1 MASGM
6 RHFDPALA
14 ELRAEIA
21 VFPLPGALLLPGGR
35 LPLNIFEPRYLAMV
49 EAAMAE
55 GRMFGMIQPDAL
67 KPEGPNGPALFGVGC
82 LGRITSFAETED
94 GRIVLSLLGLI
105 RFRVADEV
113 KMRLGYRRLRVD
125 YAPYKSDLMA
135 QEALPALDR
144 EPLLKA
150 LRSYFD
156 RQNLTADWDAITA
169 LDDEDL
175 VTALG
180 MMCPFAPSEKQA
192 LLEAETLAQRSVILL
207 ALLTFGLH
215 GHDAADDEPPRL
227 S

>member
-14 ELRAEIA
+14 ELRSEIA

-35 LPLNIFEPRYLAMV
+35 LPLNVFEPRYLAMI
-49 EAAMAE
+49 EAAMGQ

-67 KPEGPNGPALFGVGC
+67 KPEGANGPALFGVGC

-105 RFRVADEV
+105 RFRVVAEAP
-113 KMRLGYRRLRVD
+113 MGLGYRRLRVD
-125 YAPYKSDLMA
+125 YTPYKADLLPGD
-135 QEALPALDR
+135 EPPALDR
-144 EPLLKA
+144 EPLLAA

-156 RQNLTADWDAITA
+156 RQNLTADWDAITS

-192 LLEAETLAQRSVILL
+192 LLEAETLEQRSAILL

-215 GHDAADDEPPRL
+215 DHEAEGDTPPRL

>member
-6 RHFDPALA
+6 RQFDPALA
-14 ELRAEIA
+14 ELRDEIP

-49 EAAMAE
+49 EAAMGQ

-67 KPEGPNGPALFGVGC
+67 KPEGANGPGLFGVGC

-94 GRIVLSLLGLI
+94 GRLVISLLGLI
-105 RFRVADEV
+105 RFRVVEEV
-113 KMRLGYRRLRVD
+113 EMRLGYRRLRVD
-125 YAPYKSDLMA
+125 YTPYKTDLLS
-135 QEALPALDR
+135 EDTVPGLDR
-144 EPLLKA
+144 QPLLTA

-156 RQNLTADWDAITA
+156 HQNLTADWGAIEALEDA
-169 LDDEDL
+169 DL

-180 MMCPFAPSEKQA
+180 MMCPFPPSEKQA
-192 LLEAETLAQRSVILL
+192 LLEAETLAERSAILL

-215 GHDAADDEPPRL
+215 GHEAEGDEPPRL

>member
-1 MASGM
+1 VASGM
-6 RHFDPALA
+6 RPFDPALA
-14 ELRAEIA
+14 ELRAEIP

-49 EAAMAE
+49 EGAMAE

-67 KPEGPNGPALFGVGC
+67 KPEVANGPALFSVGC
-82 LGRITSFAETED
+82 LGRVTSFAETED

-105 RFRVADEV
+105 RFKVVEEV
-113 KMRLGYRRLRVD
+113 EMRLGYRRLRVD
-125 YAPYKSDLMA
+125 YSPYKADLLP
-135 QEALPALDR
+135 QEALPAVDR
-144 EPLLKA
+144 EPLLAA
-150 LRSYFD
+150 LRGYFD
-156 RQNLTADWDAITA
+156 RQNLTADWDAIGG

-192 LLEAETLAQRSVILL
+192 LLEAETLAQRSAILL
-207 ALLTFGLH
+207 ALLAFGLH
-215 GHDAADDEPPRL
+215 GQEPDGDEPPRL

>member
-6 RHFDPALA
+6 RQFDPALA
-14 ELRAEIA
+14 ELRAEIP

-35 LPLNIFEPRYLAMV
+35 LPLNIFEPRYLALI

-67 KPEGPNGPALFGVGC
+67 KPEGPNGPGLFGVGC

-94 GRIVLSLLGLI
+94 GRIVISLLGLI
-105 RFRVADEV
+105 RFRVVEEAE
-113 KMRLGYRRLRVD
+113 MRLGYRRLRVD
-125 YAPYKSDLMA
+125 YAPYKADLLS
-135 QEALPALDR
+135 EDTLPALDR

-156 RQNLTADWDAITA
+156 HQNLTADWDAING
-169 LDDEDL
+169 LEDEDL

-180 MMCPFAPSEKQA
+180 MMCPFPPSEKQA
-192 LLEAETLAQRSVILL
+192 LLEAETLAERSTILL
-207 ALLTFGLH
+207 ALLKFGLH
-215 GHDAADDEPPRL
+215 GHEAEGDEPPRL

>member
-6 RHFDPALA
+6 RQFAPALA
-14 ELRAEIA
+14 ELRSDIP

-49 EAAMAE
+49 EAAMGQ

-67 KPEGPNGPALFGVGC
+67 KPEGANGPGLFGVGC

-94 GRIVLSLLGLI
+94 GRIVISLLGLI
-105 RFRVADEV
+105 RFQVVEEV
-113 KMRLGYRRLRVD
+113 EMRLGYRRLRVD
-125 YAPYKSDLMA
+125 YAPYKADLLTA
-135 QEALPALDR
+135 EARPMLDR
-144 EPLLKA
+144 QPLLTA

-156 RQNLTADWDAITA
+156 HQNLTADWEAIEA
-169 LDDEDL
+169 LEDEDL

-180 MMCPFAPSEKQA
+180 MMCPFPPSEKQA
-192 LLEAETLAQRSVILL
+192 LLEAETLVERSAILL
-207 ALLTFGLH
+207 ALLTFGVH
-215 GHDAADDEPPRL
+215 GHEAGGDEPPRL